1 MIDWGLIFSDVRLS
15 WQVKTYD
22 KIFFNLGNEHITD
35 VKFAALNKYVR

>member
-22 KIFFNLGNEHITD
+22 KIFFNLENQHIINS
-35 VKFAALNKYVR
+35 KFTLYMHTIN